1 MSKIEIIKTKGNK
14 IKIEFQK
21 RIIGYIVAAF
31 GLVAGLA
38 WNEAVKALIDYL
50 FPMSQNGLWAKF
62 AYAVLITLVLVI
74 ITIYLTKFFAG
85 EEVAKEAKKEK

>member
-1 MSKIEIIKTKGNK
+1 MSKIETIKSKSQNIKNEFRKK
-14 IKIEFQK
+14 IV
-21 RIIGYIVAAF
+21 GYIVAAF

-38 WNEAVKALIDYL
+38 WNEAVKALIDHL

-74 ITIYLTKFFAG
+74 ITIYLTKFFVG
-85 EEVAKEAKKEK
+85 EEVEAETKKGK

>member
-1 MSKIEIIKTKGNK
+1 MSKIEIIKTKGSK
-14 IKIEFQK
+14 IKIEFRK
-21 RIIGYIVAAF
+21 KIVGYIVAAF

-62 AYAVLITLVLVI
+62 VYAIIITLILVI
-74 ITIYLTKFFAG
+74 VTIYLTRFIAG
-85 EEVAKEAKKEK
+85 EEASKEAKKGK

>member
-1 MSKIEIIKTKGNK
+1 MDKIETIKSKSKN
-14 IKIEFQK
+14 IKNEFQK
-21 RIIGYIVAAF
+21 KIVGYVVAAF

-62 AYAVLITLVLVI
+62 IYAVIITLILVVV
-74 ITIYLTKFFAG
+74 TIYLTRFIAG
-85 EEVAKEAKKEK
+85 EEVTAEAKK